1 MAFTAHGPIPTPL
14 FLWRLLRLF
23 VWQELLCCTFALGVV
38 ALLALSHLLPLAA
51 WGIARYDFV
60 LLGCLLMQGL
70 LLLTRFETGREAG
83 VIVLFHLLGF
93 GLEVFKTA
101 HGSWAYPEE
110 ALSKVAGVPL
120 YAGFMYASVGSYMA
134 QAWRRFH
141 LTLTGLPSLR
151 LQAGLAGGA
160 YLNFFTH
167 HYGPDLRH
175 VLTALLLLAYRRTR
189 VQFLIHKE
197 RFTLPLPLAFALIGL
212 FVYLAENA
220 ATALGAW
227 VYPHQAQGWQPVHLA
242 KALAWTLMV
251 VVAFLIVSG
260 LKTWEGRRDEA
271 EL

>member
-1 MAFTAHGPIPTPL
+1 MALPARAPVPAL
-14 FLWRLLRLF
+14 LLLRRVLWPF
-23 VWQELLCCTFALGVV
+23 VVQELASCTVALGVV

-51 WGIARYDFV
+51 WGVARYDFV
-60 LLGCLLMQGL
+60 LLGCLLMQVL

-83 VIVLFHLLGF
+83 LIALFHLLGF

-134 QAWRRFH
+134 QAWRRFQI
-141 LTLTGLPSLR
+141 TLTGLPSLR
-151 LQAGLAGGA
+151 LQAALAGGA

-167 HYGPDLRH
+167 HFGPDLRYAI
-175 VLTALLLLAYRRTR
+175 TALLLLAYRRTR
-189 VQFLIHKE
+189 VQFLIQGAP
-197 RFTLPLPLAFALIGL
+197 FALPMRLAFALIGL
-212 FVYLAENA
+212 FVYFAENA

-227 VYPHQAQGWQPVHLA
+227 VYPHQAHGWQPVHLA
-242 KALAWTLMV
+242 KVLAWTLLV

-260 LKTWEGRRDEA
+260 LKTWEERRA
-271 EL
+271 RP

>member
-1 MAFTAHGPIPTPL
+1 MALPARAPAPAL
-14 FLWRLLRLF
+14 SLLRRVLWPF
-23 VWQELLCCTFALGVV
+23 VGQELASCTFALSVV
-38 ALLALSHLLPLAA
+38 ALLALPHLLPLAA

-60 LLGCLLMQGL
+60 LLGCLLVQGL
-70 LLLTRFETGREAG
+70 LLLTRFGTGREAC
-83 VIVLFHLLGF
+83 VIALFHLLGF

-101 HGSWAYPEE
+101 HGSWSYPEE

-151 LQAGLAGGA
+151 LQAALAGGA

-167 HYGPDLRH
+167 HYGPDLRY

-189 VQFLIHKE
+189 VRFLVQKVP
-197 RFTLPLPLAFALIGL
+197 FTLPLPLAFALIGL

-242 KALAWTLMV
+242 KVLSWTLLV
-251 VVAFLIVSG
+251 VVAFLIVAG
-260 LKTWEGRRDEA
+260 LKAWEGRREQV
-271 EL
+271 